1 MKLIKY
7 LLTLLLTGTALGS
20 FAQLNPF
27 QSMYYQNRYL
37 LNPAMA
43 GLNNGLSLNLDYLQ
57 QFNSFPGTPKTA
69 IMTADYTATD
79 KVGIGLNISDD
90 QAGILRSTQ
99 ALGSYAYH
107 LPIGDQQQL
116 LNFGLSLGIN
126 NSRVDYSKVNGDL
139 TDDQIAIYNQ
149 LKPYVEGS
157 VGIAYTSD
165 TWLLSGALPSL
176 NNTLFHTS
184 DNRFDM
190 VQFMAAAAYKF
201 SLPTETVYL
210 TLEPMTAY
218 RVVKGNGGI
227 VDAGLNFGIKNYG
240 LNFQAMY
247 HSNQNMSAGFGL
259 NLQSLQFMFNYNLQT
274 GSLSNYTNGA
284 FELGM
289 RLYFAKK

>member
-1 MKLIKY
+1 MKFIKY
-7 LLTLLLTGTALGS
+7 ILTLLLAGTALGS

-27 QSMYYQNRYL
+27 QSMYYQNRYS
-37 LNPAMA
+37 LNPALA
-43 GLNNGLSLNLDYLQ
+43 GLNNGLNVNLDYQQ

-69 IMTADYTATD
+69 SLTTDYTATD

-99 ALGSYAYH
+99 ALASYAYH
-107 LPIGDQQQL
+107 LPVGDQHQL

-165 TWLLSGALPSL
+165 TWLLSGVLPSL

-184 DNRFDM
+184 DNRFDV

-201 SLPTETVYL
+201 NLPTESVDL
-210 TLEPMTAY
+210 ILEPMTAY
-218 RVVKGNGGI
+218 RVIKGNTGI
-227 VDAGLNFGIKNYG
+227 IDAGFNLGLKNYG
-240 LNFQAMY
+240 LNLQAMY
-247 HSNQNMSAGFGL
+247 HSNQNMSAGFGV
-259 NLQSLQFMFNYNLQT
+259 NLQPVQLTFNYNLET
-274 GSLSNYTNGA
+274 GSLSTYTNGA

-289 RLYFAKK
+289 RLYLAKK